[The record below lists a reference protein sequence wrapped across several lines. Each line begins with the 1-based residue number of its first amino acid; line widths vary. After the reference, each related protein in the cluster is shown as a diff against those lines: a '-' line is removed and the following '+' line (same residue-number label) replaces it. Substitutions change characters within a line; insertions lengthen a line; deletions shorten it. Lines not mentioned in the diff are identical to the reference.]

1 MVICMNKKK
10 IVLTGGPGG
19 GKTTATDL
27 FRREFS
33 KDVSVVPEAATML
46 FSAGVP
52 RNKDAHSL
60 RCIQRAIFNLQKNN
74 ESLIESLNQH
84 SILLCD
90 RASLDGI
97 AYWPDSHEDFFKTM
111 NTSLEKELSHY
122 HAVIFFETAAKSGSN
137 FKSGNP
143 FRTEGDK
150 EAIEIDSR
158 LEGIWSQHP
167 RFHLI
172 RSQESFINKIMQG
185 IETITKTIKTIKS

>member
-1 MVICMNKKK
+1 MNKKK

-33 KDVSVVPEAATML
+33 KEISIVPEAATML
-46 FSAGVP
+46 FSSGIGRTHDP
-52 RNKDAHSL
+52 HDL
-60 RCIQRAIFNLQKNN
+60 RCIQKAIYHLQKNN
-74 ESLIESLNQH
+74 EFLVESLNRH
-84 SILLCD
+84 SIILCD
-90 RASLDGI
+90 RGTLDGI

-111 NTSLEKELSHY
+111 GTTLEKELSNY
-122 HAVIFFETAAKSGSN
+122 HAVIFFETAARTGSN

-150 EAIEIDSR
+150 EAIELDGR

-185 IETITKTIKTIKS
+185 IDTIKKTIDSLKS